1 MLKSAPG
8 KRKRQRSGNPLSRS
22 RLRIPAYSQGA
33 IRADR
38 LQDRRRGALGPPAAE
53 RGDIRE
59 DDLLKPF
66 VAFHLPP
73 PPVSASFQFQ
83 IATLLPTLRR
93 ALYTASPVFEADEV
107 VRHLRVGRAT
117 RCHQRAPASGRVQSS
132 GCEYQLDVERRGS
145 CCSQH
150 RFARLRPPWPG
161 QFQDRQ
167 DNRHGPPPP
176 LQHA

>member
-1 MLKSAPG
+1 
-8 KRKRQRSGNPLSRS
+8 
-22 RLRIPAYSQGA
+22 
-33 IRADR
+33 
-38 LQDRRRGALGPPAAE
+38 
-53 RGDIRE
+53 
-59 DDLLKPF
+59 LLKPF

-73 PPVSASFQFQ
+73 PPVSASFQSQ